1 MAYRVVLQMQMEA
14 QRLRLVLKS
23 HTLWKLLFYLACL
36 LINIS
41 EAKKKQSK
49 LGQTVR
55 LSCAD
60 FADNATKIVW
70 YKAKLKVIPSE
81 RIILRKNNQILK
93 IRNIKEKDLG
103 LYTCNNV
110 TDKKGPGKELV
121 AYNVAYAG
129 KLSLNL
135 FCFVEKNAVYSSISF
150 INVISI
156 SVSHDMFE
164 SF

>member
-129 KLSLNL
+129 KLSHFVL
-135 FCFVEKNAVYSSISF
+135 FSREECSILF
-150 INVISI
+150 N
-156 SVSHDMFE
+156 
-164 SF
+164 